1 MSLFLLSAGL
11 IFRQLLTTVNRLQLM
26 DLRSE
31 ITIPNALSVLRL
43 LLVPV
48 FLILL
53 LEEQNVAALLVL
65 IFASASDWFDG
76 FLARKLNQVTKLG
89 ARLDPAADRLY
100 IFATLIGLAVNGNIP
115 VWLAV
120 VVILRDVMLAITY
133 PVLATHGYGPLPVHF
148 LGKAGTFA
156 LLYAFPLLLLAD
168 IFENTDHIILPIAW
182 AFAFWGIGLYWWAGA
197 VYVRQVID
205 LVTSSKPESANLFPK
220 GENK

>member
-1 MSLFLLSAGL
+1 
-11 IFRQLLTTVNRLQLM
+11 M

-31 ITIPNALSVLRL
+31 LTIPNALSILRL

-53 LEEQNVAALLVL
+53 LQESNIAALLVL

-100 IFATLIGLAVNGNIP
+100 IFATLIGLAVNENIP

-120 VVILRDVMLAITY
+120 VVIGRDLMLAVTY
-133 PVLATHGYGPLPVHF
+133 PILATHGYGPLPVHF

-168 IFENTDHIILPIAW
+168 IFETAEAIILPIAW
-182 AFAFWGIGLYWWAGA
+182 AFAFWGIGLYWWAGV

-205 LVTSSKPESANLFPK
+205 LVTSSKPESANLFSK
-220 GENK
+220 GEK

>member
-1 MSLFLLSAGL
+1 
-11 IFRQLLTTVNRLQLM
+11 V
-26 DLRSE
+26 DLKTE
-31 ITIPNALSVLRL
+31 LTIPNALSVLRL

-53 LEEQNVAALLVL
+53 LQEQNLAALLVL

-89 ARLDPAADRLY
+89 SRLDPAADRLY

-115 VWLAV
+115 IWLAV
-120 VVILRDVMLAITY
+120 VVILRDLMLAIAY

-168 IFENTDHIILPIAW
+168 ILASTEHIILPIAW
-182 AFAFWGIGLYWWAGA
+182 GFAFWGIGLYWWAGI
-197 VYVRQVID
+197 VYIRQVID
-205 LVTSSKPESANLFPK
+205 LVTSSKPESANLFSK
-220 GENK
+220 GED

>member
-1 MSLFLLSAGL
+1 MSEGL
-11 IFRQLLTTVNRLQLM
+11 IFRQALIRVNRLHSV
-26 DLRSE
+26 DLKSE
-31 ITIPNALSVLRL
+31 LTIPNALSVLRL

-53 LEEQNVAALLVL
+53 LQEQNLAALLVL

-89 ARLDPAADRLY
+89 AKLDPAADRLY

-115 VWLAV
+115 IWLAV
-120 VVILRDVMLAITY
+120 VVILRDVMLAIAY

-148 LGKAGTFA
+148 LGKAATFA

-168 IFENTDHIILPIAW
+168 IFESTEHIILPIAW
-182 AFAFWGIGLYWWAGA
+182 GFAFWGVGLYWWAGI
-197 VYVRQVID
+197 VYIRQVIN
-205 LVTSSKPESANLFPK
+205 LVTSSKPESANVFSK
-220 GENK
+220 GED

>member
-1 MSLFLLSAGL
+1 
-11 IFRQLLTTVNRLQLM
+11 M

-31 ITIPNALSVLRL
+31 LTIPNALSILRL

-53 LEEQNVAALLVL
+53 LQEQNVAALWVL

-120 VVILRDVMLAITY
+120 VVILRDVMLAATY
-133 PVLATHGYGPLPVHF
+133 PILATHGYGPLPVHF

-168 IFENTDHIILPIAW
+168 IFQNTEHIILPIAW

-205 LVTSSKPESANLFPK
+205 LVTTSKPESANLLPK
-220 GENK
+220 GEK

>member
-1 MSLFLLSAGL
+1 
-11 IFRQLLTTVNRLQLM
+11 M

-31 ITIPNALSVLRL
+31 LTIPNALSVLRL

-53 LEEQNVAALLVL
+53 LQEQNVAALWVL

-120 VVILRDVMLAITY
+120 VVILRDVMLAATY
-133 PVLATHGYGPLPVHF
+133 PILATHGYGPLPVHF

-168 IFENTDHIILPIAW
+168 IFQNTEHIILPIAW

-205 LVTSSKPESANLFPK
+205 LVTTSKPESANLLPK
-220 GENK
+220 GEK

>member
-1 MSLFLLSAGL
+1 
-11 IFRQLLTTVNRLQLM
+11 M

-31 ITIPNALSVLRL
+31 LTIPNALSILRL

-53 LEEQNVAALLVL
+53 LQEQNVAALWVL

-120 VVILRDVMLAITY
+120 VVILRDVMLAATY
-133 PVLATHGYGPLPVHF
+133 PILATHGYGPLPVHF

-168 IFENTDHIILPIAW
+168 IFQNIENIILPIAW
-182 AFAFWGIGLYWWAGA
+182 GFAFWGIGLYWWAGA

-205 LVTSSKPESANLFPK
+205 LVTTSKPESANLLAK
-220 GENK
+220 GEK

>member
-1 MSLFLLSAGL
+1 
-11 IFRQLLTTVNRLQLM
+11 M
-26 DLRSE
+26 DLKSE
-31 ITIPNALSVLRL
+31 LTIPNALSVLRL

-48 FLILL
+48 FLVLL
-53 LEEQNVAALLVL
+53 LDQQNLAALLVL
-65 IFASASDWFDG
+65 IFASATDWFDG
-76 FLARKLNQVTKLG
+76 FLARTLNQVTKLG

-120 VVILRDVMLAITY
+120 VVILRDVMLATTY

-168 IFENTDHIILPIAW
+168 IFESTEHIILPIAW
-182 AFAFWGIGLYWWAGA
+182 AFAFWGIGLYWWAGF

-205 LVTSSKPESANLFPK
+205 LVTSSKPESANLLPK
-220 GENK
+220 GDSR